1 MKNTVRVTAV
11 KVSILQQG
19 VIISTTTL
27 LITEKND
34 EVLQLRTTKH

>member
-11 KVSILQQG
+11 KLSILQQG

-27 LITEKND
+27 LITEKKD